1 MPESFDIFQ
10 YAGHLRRRW
19 SVIALA
25 CAVALVLSLS
35 VSLSLPKKYT
45 ATSRIVIEPPAGSN
59 LQGATAVSSIYLES
73 LKTYEIFASSDNL
86 FLQAAG
92 HFGLRDRERA
102 MPIDRLKRSVLE
114 VKVPQN
120 TKILEVSCTLR
131 DAKKSQALAQYI
143 AEATVDLNRKVAL
156 EGDKELAANAEKHL
170 VDARARL
177 QEAQAAWAKMA
188 EQESLKMELES
199 LGSLQ
204 SKLLDDLSSAELNI
218 ADNAD
223 REKALAANS
232 ERAGQLAEARS
243 ELRSDR
249 VRVDQLRAQLDRLKR
264 QIGEKQAVLADRTAR
279 RDAASAQLS
288 AARAAFEATEAR
300 LREVRS
306 TAGYRGERLK
316 IIDPGIVPERPS
328 SPNIPLNVIG
338 ALLIA
343 GVGSLL
349 YATIEFSYRK
359 KPAAPL
365 RSSLRLANQGR
376 DD

>member
-19 SVIALA
+19 SLIALA

-35 VSLSLPKKYT
+35 VSFSLPKKYT
-45 ATSRIVIEPPAGSN
+45 AASRIIIEPPAGSN

-73 LKTYEIFASSDNL
+73 LKTYELFASNDNL
-86 FLQAAG
+86 FLQATG
-92 HFGLRDRERA
+92 HFGLRDQQYPT
-102 MPIDRLKRSVLE
+102 PIDRLKRSVLQ
-114 VKVPQN
+114 VKVLPN
-120 TKILEVSCTLR
+120 TKILEISCTLR

-170 VDARARL
+170 VDARASLRD
-177 QEAQAAWAKMA
+177 AQAAWAKVA
-188 EQESLKMELES
+188 EQDGLKMELES
-199 LGSLQ
+199 LGTLQ
-204 SKLLDDLSSAELNI
+204 AKLLDDLSSAELNI
-218 ADNAD
+218 AENAD
-223 REKALAANS
+223 REKALAANP
-232 ERAGQLAEARS
+232 ERAGELSAART

-249 VRVDQLRAQLDRLKR
+249 VRIDQLRAQLDRLKR
-264 QIGEKQAVLADRTAR
+264 QVGEKQALLADRTTR
-279 RDAASAQLS
+279 RDVVAGQLS

-365 RSSLRLANQGR
+365 RSSLRVANQGR